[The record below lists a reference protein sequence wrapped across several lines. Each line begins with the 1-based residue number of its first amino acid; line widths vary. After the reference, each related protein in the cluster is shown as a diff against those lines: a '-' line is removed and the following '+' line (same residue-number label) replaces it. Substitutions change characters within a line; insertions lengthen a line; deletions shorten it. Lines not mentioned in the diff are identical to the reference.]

1 MNDQQFENKVRQDAA
16 NVKKDLNTLIND
28 GVFQVNKIEDKVSQ
42 AADKAKDDVT
52 SWAKDGAAQLNKGY
66 KKLKEDARETVVDTA
81 ARVKKNVGDGLS
93 QYNAKAQDIADRVPG
108 GLGEKAAR
116 YPWVSISIALGVG
129 LLLGGLLKSSRKF
142 PK

>member
-1 MNDQQFENKVRQDAA
+1 MNDRQFENKLHQDAV
-16 NVKKDLNTLIND
+16 NVKKDLDTLIND
-28 GVFQVNKIEDKVSQ
+28 GVFEVNKIEDKVSQ

-52 SWAKDGAAQLNKGY
+52 SWAKDGVTQLTEGY
-66 KKLKEDARETVVDTA
+66 KKLKEDARDTVVDTA

-93 QYNAKAQDIADRVPG
+93 QYNTKVQDIADRIPG

-129 LLLGGLLKSSRKF
+129 LLLGGLLKPGRKTL
-142 PK
+142 K